1 MEMQTKKTMGWSRKI
16 IFNNLTQ
23 KWLDDNYILMFSAV
37 DEVKSIAAERFKKT
51 LKKKSIKNNS

>member
-1 MEMQTKKTMGWSRKI
+1 MEMQTKKTIGWSRKI

-37 DEVKSIAAERFKKT
+37 DEVKSIAAERFRKT
-51 LKKKSIKNNS
+51 LKEKSIKNNS